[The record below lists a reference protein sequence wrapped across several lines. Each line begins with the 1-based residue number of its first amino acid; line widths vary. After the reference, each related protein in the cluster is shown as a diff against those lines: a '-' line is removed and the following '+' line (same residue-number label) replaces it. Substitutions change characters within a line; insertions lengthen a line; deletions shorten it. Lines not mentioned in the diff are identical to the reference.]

1 MATIAN
7 FGGEI
12 EHFDMDA
19 ETSSLA
25 ARWLECKSSVSYI
38 IKT

>member
-12 EHFDMDA
+12 EPFNIDA
-19 ETSSLA
+19 EKSSLA
-25 ARWLECKSSVSYI
+25 ARWLEWISSAS
-38 IKT
+38 